1 MVNNSNSA
9 SGNGKK
15 HNGAAS
21 PQTDITDAE
30 SLSVAAYIADLT
42 AEMAQLAARGKLPML
57 AYFLN
62 LARVEAQMYVR
73 EHGRQGISGES

>member
-1 MVNNSNSA
+1 MVNNSNS
-9 SGNGKK
+9 SGNGKR

-21 PQTDITDAE
+21 PQIDKLDAE
-30 SLSVAAYIADLT
+30 SLSVAAYIADMS

-62 LARVEAQMYVR
+62 LARVEAQLYVR
-73 EHGRQGISGES
+73 EHGRQGISGDG

>member
-1 MVNNSNSA
+1 MVNNSNS
-9 SGNGKK
+9 SGNGKR
-15 HNGAAS
+15 HNGAAA
-21 PQTDITDAE
+21 PEVDKRDAE
-30 SLSVAAYIADLT
+30 SLSVAAYIADMS

-73 EHGRQGISGES
+73 EHGRQGISGEG